1 MRKFCAPKTFFVEN
15 TVPSALKYGI
25 LYEKMSAGVGVQ
37 PVSFSGLTK
46 RNVPYVIWMRGVR
59 RVPKIK
65 MSTNNERIHTHL
77 NNKLRDMREVE
88 GKTETT
94 TQIRSY
100 QEMSPAET
108 YNLYFNGIHLLVVL
122 QYCRGLHRWK
132 RTGNVSFL
140 RSNDMRIYR
149 PLTFS
154 PAAEMF
160 VS

>member
-1 MRKFCAPKTFFVEN
+1 
-15 TVPSALKYGI
+15 
-25 LYEKMSAGVGVQ
+25 VQ
-37 PVSFSGLTK
+37 GLGCSRFPLTK

-108 YNLYFNGIHLLVVL
+108 YNLYFNGIHLRVVL
-122 QYCRGLHRWK
+122 RYCRGLHRWK